1 MTKPNFRVGIIGAD
15 TAASWAGASHV
26 PALAAQPNLELAAVA
41 TRREESARAAAEAFG
56 AERWYADP
64 YALIADE
71 TIDIVTVAVKVPAHR
86 DLVLAALKAGKAVY
100 SESPL
105 GVSVAETEEMAA
117 AVGDHRQAVAFQLS
131 LTSAGALAFEFER
144 LPFSKETAWIRSHE
158 AEDGETV
165 SYYALTAR
173 AGEVA
178 FETRHLHLNA
188 PVHIDDGEGFLVLKG
203 QAR

>member
-1 MTKPNFRVGIIGAD
+1 MVDLRKP
-15 TAASWAGASHV
+15 
-26 PALAAQPNLELAAVA
+26 LAF
-41 TRREESARAAAEAFG
+41 TG
-56 AERWYADP
+56 
-64 YALIADE
+64 
-71 TIDIVTVAVKVPAHR
+71 
-86 DLVLAALKAGKAVY
+86 DLVK
-100 SESPL
+100 
-105 GVSVAETEEMAA
+105 
-117 AVGDHRQAVAFQLS
+117 GDHRQAVAFQLS

-188 PVHIDDGEGFLVLKG
+188 LVHIDDGEGFDSSQRTSSLGYLSPKWRTRSDMRAAEVRSRTHFPTSG
-203 QAR
+203 SSRRCWVRSSMRAA